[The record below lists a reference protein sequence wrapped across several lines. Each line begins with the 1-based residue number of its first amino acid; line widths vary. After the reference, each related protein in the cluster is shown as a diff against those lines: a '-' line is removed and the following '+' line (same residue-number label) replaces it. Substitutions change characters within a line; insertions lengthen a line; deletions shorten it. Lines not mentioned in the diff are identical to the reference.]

1 MTYIKVIATA
11 LLCIYVLI
19 GLIIFLMQ
27 ESLIFLPETLPE
39 NYAYEFEQV
48 FEEHNL
54 AMSDGAMINALHFKQ
69 ADSKGLIVY
78 FHGNAGNLARW
89 GEIVMPFVDLG
100 YEVLIM
106 DYRGYGKST
115 GNRSQKKMLED
126 TDDLY
131 AFALT
136 LEKEERITLFGRSL
150 GSAFASY
157 LAGKNHPQKVILETP
172 FYSLIDVAKSL
183 FPIYPNSLLLQYQF
197 DNAQNLK
204 DARAPIVIF
213 HGSEDE
219 VVPYSSG
226 RKLHESLGNRSTLIT
241 VEGGHHNDLA
251 LYPEYWK
258 PMENVLKN
266 E

>member
-115 GNRSQKKMLED
+115 GNRTQKKLLSDAEEI
-126 TDDLY
+126 Y
-131 AFALT
+131 AFAKK
-136 LEKEERITLFGRSL
+136 LEREERIIIFGRSL
-150 GSAFASY
+150 GCAFASY
-157 LAGKNHPQKVILETP
+157 LASKNNPEKVILETP
-172 FYSLIDVAKSL
+172 FYSLIDVAGKL
-183 FPIYPNSLLLQYQF
+183 FPIYPTSLLLQYRF
-197 DNAQNLK
+197 PNHECLEKVNA
-204 DARAPIVIF
+204 PVYIF
-213 HGSEDE
+213 HGTNDE
-219 VVPYSSG
+219 VVPYESG
-226 RKLHESLGNRSTLIT
+226 QKLYEEHQDKATFIS

-251 LYPEYWK
+251 LFPEYWNA
-258 PMENVLKN
+258 MENVLNN